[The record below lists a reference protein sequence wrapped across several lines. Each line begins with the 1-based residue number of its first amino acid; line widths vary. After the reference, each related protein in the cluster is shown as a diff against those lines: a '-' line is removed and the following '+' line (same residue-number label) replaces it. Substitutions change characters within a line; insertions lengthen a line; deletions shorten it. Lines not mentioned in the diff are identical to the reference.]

1 MVSTK
6 YPYTKDNPNDCFRR
20 KIQLFSVS

>member
-1 MVSTK
+1 MVITK
-6 YPYTKDNPNDCFRR
+6 YPYTEDNPNDCFRR